1 MKFVTGFFF
10 FIFYIPF
17 ACLFWPDVYCTY
29 FLIHVFITA
38 YTIKVL
44 YTHYLS
50 VLIFLQYQLDVF
62 AIVPTLLLR
71 EIYLHMCSWYHVLP
85 NNSEVDVFAF
95 SFYLADSSAVFSFLS
110 NLRFARGTT
119 ASEFQYFSLKNFFH
133 CLCCRPTRGRS
144 GQVTQKSSAHYCFFF
159 LTYSVG
165 GTPSCYFIDLELSKV
180 YWSCWNKGPVTQP
193 YGSCHTS

>member
-1 MKFVTGFFF
+1 MTLSGFTVLVTIVMPLKDLIALPKAVAFQMHTHCDSTCKKIIRYANEICYRVFF

-62 AIVPTLLLR
+62 AIVPTL
-71 EIYLHMCSWYHVLP
+71 
-85 NNSEVDVFAF
+85 
-95 SFYLADSSAVFSFLS
+95 
-110 NLRFARGTT
+110 
-119 ASEFQYFSLKNFFH
+119 
-133 CLCCRPTRGRS
+133 
-144 GQVTQKSSAHYCFFF
+144 
-159 LTYSVG
+159 TY
-165 GTPSCYFIDLELSKV
+165 DL
-180 YWSCWNKGPVTQP
+180 
-193 YGSCHTS
+193 